1 MSEGLHFRPRVP
13 VVDANVAL
21 GHAHDQPSPAAD
33 APALLAMLDRHGVQR
48 AVVHHLY
55 AQTMSAIEGN
65 ALLLA
70 AIAGHEDR
78 LIPQCSATPTNESL
92 AQLRD
97 LHTQGLLGSVRLYDL
112 SEKSVPFADWVYGD
126 LLAWLQE
133 QHIPLCVPLPE
144 VDAHQLVTTLR
155 GYPELP
161 VILVGTHYQHVLLVR
176 PLLRALPQ
184 LHLELSRH
192 ETLGDVEALCTEFG
206 AERLLYGSW
215 YPRYEMGPILY
226 YLHHTTLSETQL
238 TEVCAGNAERLLA
251 GESAP

>member
-13 VVDANVAL
+13 VVDANIAL
-21 GHAHDQPSPAAD
+21 GHARDQLSPAAD
-33 APALLAMLDRHGVQR
+33 APALLATLDRHGVQR
-48 AVVHHLY
+48 AVVHHVY
-55 AQTMSAIEGN
+55 AQTMSAVEGN

-70 AIAGHEDR
+70 AIARYEDR
-78 LIPQCSATPTNESL
+78 LIPQCAAVPTDESL

-97 LHTQGLLGSVRLYDL
+97 FDTQGLLRSVRLHDL
-112 SEKSVPFADWVYGD
+112 SEKGVPFAAWVYGA

-133 QHIPLCVPLPE
+133 QCIPLCMPLPE
-144 VDAHQLVTTLR
+144 VDPDQLVTTLR

-161 VILVGTHYQHVLLVR
+161 VILVGAHYQHVLLVR

-192 ETLGDVEALCTEFG
+192 ETLADVEMLSAEFG
-206 AERLLYGSW
+206 ADRLLYGSW

-238 TEVCAGNAERLLA
+238 AQVCAGNADRLLVRKK
-251 GESAP
+251 AP